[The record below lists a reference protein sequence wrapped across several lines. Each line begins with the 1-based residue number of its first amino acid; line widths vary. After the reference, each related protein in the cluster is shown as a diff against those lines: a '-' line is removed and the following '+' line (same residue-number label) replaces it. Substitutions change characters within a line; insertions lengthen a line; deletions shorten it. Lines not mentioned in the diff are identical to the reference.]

1 MLTCSRGRARLGDA
15 GLTLTVILTRYA
27 VNGGL
32 TATALISAN
41 AIAAAADCGLAVSS
55 PPPLDTCEGMYIGI
69 IGLDISCGTDDDD
82 DDDDNGRR
90 RLRSPTSPTWSHTGG
105 HRQLQ
110 GTPSTCGSLA
120 ACNGENPGTVGI
132 SAACYQ
138 AVGGIIQAGQAPAS
152 WTACNDAQQATVS
165 TACQEA
171 VGSFAKSVGCQK
183 SPMPSPSSGP
193 PTDWTPDWTPTPS
206 PAGSDTHESQ
216 TSSLDDL
223 ASACASDAC
232 AVFMTGITGKAI
244 QQFVAG
250 ASKCTGEARGQPGQH
265 QSGPDSIN
273 ADSVTA
279 SFVTNGIIQAVG
291 KCAAVGVAI
300 SAPLLAPPSGPP
312 MPLGA
317 PRPPPSPAPPPPPPT
332 PPPPP
337 PSPPPSVVVEL
348 KMTGTF
354 EEFRKPSVC
363 TP

>member
-1 MLTCSRGRARLGDA
+1 
-15 GLTLTVILTRYA
+15 
-27 VNGGL
+27 
-32 TATALISAN
+32 
-41 AIAAAADCGLAVSS
+41 
-55 PPPLDTCEGMYIGI
+55 MYIGI
-69 IGLDISCGTDDDD
+69 IGLDMSCGTDDD

-152 WTACNDAQQATVS
+152 WTACNDAKQATVS

-183 SPMPSPSSGP
+183 NPMPSPSSGP

-232 AVFMTGITGKAI
+232 AVVMTGITGEAI

-265 QSGPDSIN
+265 QSFN

-279 SFVTNGIIQAVG
+279 SFVTSRIIQAVG

>member
-1 MLTCSRGRARLGDA
+1 
-15 GLTLTVILTRYA
+15 
-27 VNGGL
+27 
-32 TATALISAN
+32 
-41 AIAAAADCGLAVSS
+41 
-55 PPPLDTCEGMYIGI
+55 MYIRVA
-69 IGLDISCGTDDDD
+69 GLDISCGADD

-110 GTPSTCGSLA
+110 VLQGTPSPCDSLA
-120 ACNGENPGTVGI
+120 ACNGENPGTVGM

-138 AVGGIIQAGQAPAS
+138 AVGGIIQAEKAPAS
-152 WTACNDAQQATVS
+152 WGACNGAQQATVS

-171 VGSFAKSVGCQK
+171 VGSFRAGCQK
-183 SPMPSPSSGP
+183 NPMPSPSSGP
-193 PTDWTPDWTPTPS
+193 PTGWTPTPTPS

-216 TSSLDDL
+216 ASSLDDL

-232 AVFMTGITGKAI
+232 AAYMTGITGDAI
-244 QQFVAG
+244 QQLVAG

-265 QSGPDSIN
+265 QSWN
-273 ADSVTA
+273 ADSMTA
-279 SFVTNGIIQAVG
+279 SFGTSAIIKAVG